1 MGEGREEWKEGGE
14 GEREGREIGSGG
26 SEEKGREREGRE
38 GERERMETRTTRGKE
53 RIIYAPCPPHQYQHR
68 PPARLFTA
76 CPQSF
81 CAASIKGV
89 RPFCENES
97 IKISEKH
104 II

>member
-1 MGEGREEWKEGGE
+1 MRERGREGRVRGKGGKKR
-14 GEREGREIGSGG
+14 GERE
-26 SEEKGREREGRE
+26 KGNEDDK
-38 GERERMETRTTRGKE
+38 GKGKSN
-53 RIIYAPCPPHQYQHR
+53 ICTLSTAPISA
-68 PPARLFTA
+68 PASSKAFTA

-104 II
+104 IIQCMM